1 MTLPPHEFIRRFLI
15 HVLPKGFHR
24 IRHYGLLAS
33 ANRAANIARA
43 RELLAVPAT
52 PKQPDTP
59 ETSAADE
66 PRVLPR
72 PCPCCGDRMIIIETF
87 ARGCEPKH
95 RPAPAP
101 ATIRI
106 DTS

>member
-1 MTLPPHEFIRRFLI
+1 MRSGR
-15 HVLPKGFHR
+15 HR

-43 RELLAVPAT
+43 RQLLAVPAT
-52 PKQPDTP
+52 PKQPETP

-72 PCPCCGDRMIIIETF
+72 PCPCCGGRMIIIETF
-87 ARGCEPKH
+87 ARGCQPKH
-95 RPAPAP
+95 RPAPAT
-101 ATIRI
+101 AAIRI